1 MIFLCLYIL
10 FNLLCLMSPVLRLL
24 GCSSCF
30 CSLSLVGEVGPGACV
45 GFMVVG
51 ICICVLVDEGNFFPP
66 CQVMSCDMSRPCQV
80 MCLGCLW
87 A

>member
-10 FNLLCLMSPVLRLL
+10 FNLLCLMSPVLRLQ

-30 CSLSLVGEVGPGACV
+30 CSLSLVGEVGPEACV

-51 ICICVLVDEGNFFPP
+51 ICICVLVDGGNFLPP
-66 CQVMSCDMSRPCQV
+66 CQVMSCDMSGPCQV